1 MHEVMELHELI
12 ATIETAKY
20 FSRRREKKNFDRM

>member
-12 ATIETAKY
+12 ATIETAKC
-20 FSRRREKKNFDRM
+20 FSRRHEKNFDRM